1 MTDISNGTKHDNNKS
16 GINLNFKVMV
26 VDLKANELVLK
37 AGDSNL
43 SFDDRI
49 IDGKL
54 ILTNQ
59 RVYFKTKDEIHSMFD
74 LEILPSQIK
83 EIIYFNTM
91 RIIPNGLN
99 IILKE
104 GKELRFKL
112 GNRNSWGQALNR
124 IY

>member
-1 MTDISNGTKHDNNKS
+1 
-16 GINLNFKVMV
+16 MV

-37 AGDSNL
+37 AGDSNY
-43 SFDDRI
+43 FANDKN

-59 RVYFKTKDEIHSMFD
+59 RVYFKTKEEQNSQYD
-74 LEILPSQIK
+74 LEILPNQIQ
-83 EIIYFNTM
+83 EILYFNTM
-91 RIIPNGLN
+91 KVFPNGLN

-104 GKELRFKL
+104 GKQLKFKI
-112 GNRNSWGQALNR
+112 GKRNTWGKVLNK

>member
-1 MTDISNGTKHDNNKS
+1 
-16 GINLNFKVMV
+16 MV

-37 AGDSNL
+37 ASDSNYFAEE
-43 SFDDRI
+43 SN

-59 RVYFKTKDEIHSMFD
+59 RVYFKTKEDQHSGYN
-74 LEILPSQIK
+74 LEILPNQIK
-83 EIIYFNTM
+83 EILYFNTL
-91 RIIPNGLN
+91 RIFPNGLN

-104 GKELRFKL
+104 GKQLKFKI
-112 GNRNSWGQALNR
+112 GKRNTWGKVLNR

>member
-1 MTDISNGTKHDNNKS
+1 
-16 GINLNFKVMV
+16 MV

-37 AGDSNL
+37 ASDSNY
-43 SFDDRI
+43 FADETN

-59 RVYFKTKDEIHSMFD
+59 RVYFKTKEDKNSGYN
-74 LEILPSQIK
+74 LEILPNQIK
-83 EIIYFNTM
+83 EILYFNTLK
-91 RIIPNGLN
+91 IIPNGLN

-104 GKELRFKL
+104 GKQLKFKI
-112 GNRNSWGQALNR
+112 GKRNTWGEVLNR

>member
-1 MTDISNGTKHDNNKS
+1 
-16 GINLNFKVMV
+16 MV

-59 RVYFKTKDEIHSMFD
+59 RVYFKTKDDNHSMFN

-91 RIIPNGLN
+91 KIIPNGLN

-104 GKELRFKL
+104 GRELRFKL